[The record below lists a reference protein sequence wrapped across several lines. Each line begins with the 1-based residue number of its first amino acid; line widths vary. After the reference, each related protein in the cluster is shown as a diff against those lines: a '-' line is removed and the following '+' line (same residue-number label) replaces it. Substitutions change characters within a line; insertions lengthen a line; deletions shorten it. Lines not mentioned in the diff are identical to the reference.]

1 MRFFD
6 QIFFRK
12 SDLSCSDWVIAILIV
27 ILWNFSRFQQKLNS
41 PFVTSQVSTKI
52 LKSPKI
58 SKLGLQLP
66 DYYRVDLTV
75 ASICHQISRS
85 YFQNAWEI
93 PLEPRFFF
101 QKKWKSNF
109 DSKKFRLFCANKAV
123 LSVLSKEPRFLT
135 KTTGIF
141 FMPKN
146 SYFFLFA

>member
-1 MRFFD
+1 M
-6 QIFFRK
+6 
-12 SDLSCSDWVIAILIV
+12 
-27 ILWNFSRFQQKLNS
+27 
-41 PFVTSQVSTKI
+41 SQASTKI

-66 DYYRVDLTV
+66 DYYRTDLTV
-75 ASICHQISRS
+75 ASICYQISRS
-85 YFQNAWEI
+85 FFQNAWEI
-93 PLEPRFFF
+93 RIRAEIFF

-146 SYFFLFA
+146 NYFFYSRKKRESFLHPKKVPLFSLKENGNLFF